1 MSPLFSL
8 ANNKNGNSEDVRTL
22 AINRLKPHFLNNILS
37 TIYYLCDSDP
47 QKAQTITAT
56 FSEYLLGSLEALKTT
71 DLVSFSWE
79 LGLIRS
85 YLSLEKVRLEDKL
98 AIDYDVDITDFKV
111 PPLSVLFLVESAVKQ
126 GILGIERKGTVKI
139 STRRLA
145 GGVIQIKVS
154 DDGKPHEESNRA
166 QSEEI
171 KKDFATVRSLVE
183 QEIGGE
189 LSVSEKEGGGTE
201 AVITIKP

>member
-8 ANNKNGNSEDVRTL
+8 SNSKSDNSEDIRTL

-56 FSEYLLGSLEALKTT
+56 FSEYLLGSLEALKSTE
-71 DLVSFSWE
+71 LVSFSWE

-98 AIDYDVDITDFKV
+98 VIDYDVDITDFKV
-111 PPLSVLFLVESAVKQ
+111 PPLSVLFQVENAVKQ
-126 GILGIERKGTVKI
+126 GILGLDRKGTVRI

-145 GGVIQIKVS
+145 GGVIQIKVC
-154 DDGKPHEESNRA
+154 DDGKPHEESNHA
-166 QSEEI
+166 QYEEI
-171 KKDFATVRSLVE
+171 KKDFATIRSLLM
-183 QEIGGE
+183 QETGGE
-189 LSVSEKEGGGTE
+189 LRVTDRAGGGTE
-201 AVITIKP
+201 AVITIRP